1 MDIPELTDD
10 AIVELAREGG
20 VAFIPK
26 LSKQRRIALAT
37 LTDAQRQRVNDILRQ
52 TLPVGSPPGLL
63 NSPGRGDQRYFRIQI
78 VWTRH
83 QQAQYTDIVILVP
96 ENEAPASLVELWQK
110 GESCVCD

>member
-20 VAFIPK
+20 VAFIPM
-26 LSKQRRIALAT
+26 LNKQRKITLAT
-37 LTDAQRQRVNDILRQ
+37 LTAPQRQRVTDILKQ
-52 TLPVGSPPGLL
+52 TLPVGSPPGQV

-78 VWTRH
+78 IWTQH

-96 ENEAPASLVELWQK
+96 ENDAPASLVELWQK

>member
-52 TLPVGSPPGLL
+52 TLPVGSPPGQV